1 MTTLTM
7 KDEKRL
13 DVIQR
18 VYRSEV
24 TVGQAALI
32 MGLSERQCYRVK
44 ARVSKAG
51 AKGVVHGNRG
61 RSCKRKTKEKTVKR
75 ILELARGKYQG
86 FNDYHLTEKLKEQE
100 SIELSREMVRRTL
113 RAQV

>member
-7 KDEKRL
+7 RDEKRL

-18 VYRSEV
+18 VYRSEL
-24 TVGQAALI
+24 TVGQAALV

-61 RSCKRKTKEKTVKR
+61 RSCRRKLEDTIVR
-75 ILELARGKYQG
+75 RVLELARGKYQG
-86 FNDYHLTEKLKEQE
+86 FNDT
-100 SIELSREMVRRTL
+100 I
-113 RAQV
+113 